1 MSAAIYAPY
10 ANALIA
16 KVNDVLAENGL
27 TKAMLMG
34 SSDAEWSI
42 KITPTGAHT
51 DRVIL
56 TLDADAMTR
65 AFIVKLMKE
74 VNGLITPPLAAF
86 LDKHIFSAMS
96 ASTVLMIGCDGPDV
110 EVYVEHAETAEGGM
124 LRSYD
129 IGKGTY
135 GIYNHVPRRFH
146 GHIYQQFERA
156 LQPEAYATFV
166 RILPQSNLAHAF
178 ERTHPDYAIA
188 YHMSAINGPTIKSIA
203 ADLRALGRGAYANG
217 AALDAFIA
225 THMNDATHASNVL
238 VWLSLSI
245 HVGRPAGRYSVTVY
259 VRPASWYERL
269 TSVLK
274 MH

>member
-1 MSAAIYAPY
+1 
-10 ANALIA
+10 
-16 KVNDVLAENGL
+16 
-27 TKAMLMG
+27 MLMG
-34 SSDAEWSI
+34 NRASGDSGASDAEWSI

>member
-1 MSAAIYAPY
+1 MYAPY

-16 KVNDVLAENGL
+16 KVNDVLAQNGL

-34 SSDAEWSI
+34 NNDAEWSI
-42 KITPTGAHT
+42 KVTPTGAHT
-51 DRVIL
+51 DRIIL
-56 TLDADAMTR
+56 TLDADAMTP
-65 AFIVKLMKE
+65 AFIVKLMQE
-74 VNGLITPPLAAF
+74 VTGRTPITPPLAAF

-110 EVYVEHAETAEGGM
+110 EVYVEHAETPEGGM

-146 GHIYQQFERA
+146 GHIYQQFERS
-156 LQPEAYATFV
+156 LQPEAYATFA

-188 YHMSAINGPTIKSIA
+188 YHMSAMNGPTIKSIA
-203 ADLRALGRGAYANG
+203 ADLRALGSSAYANG

-225 THMNDATHASNVL
+225 AHMNDVL

-245 HVGRPAGRYSVTVY
+245 HAGRNAGQPALYSVTVY

-269 TSVLK
+269 TSALN
-274 MH
+274 M

>member
-1 MSAAIYAPY
+1 MSTAMYAPY

-16 KVNDVLAENGL
+16 KVNDVLAQNGL

-34 SSDAEWSI
+34 NRASGDAEWSI
-42 KITPTGAHT
+42 KVTPTGAHT

-56 TLDADAMTR
+56 TLDADAMTP
-65 AFIVKLMKE
+65 AFIVKLMQE
-74 VNGLITPPLAAF
+74 VTGPITPPLAAF

-156 LQPEAYATFV
+156 LHPEAYATFA

-188 YHMSAINGPTIKSIA
+188 YHMSAVNGPSIKSIA

-225 THMNDATHASNVL
+225 THMNDVL